1 MALHLSGLIKTKNVG
16 SKLISLSH
24 HVLEKRIGEKGEN
37 ELRFQKIKLW
47 CDPFPIYCS

>member
-1 MALHLSGLIKTKNVG
+1 MALHLSGLIKTKIMV

-24 HVLEKRIGEKGEN
+24 HVFGEDDRRERGEGA
-37 ELRFQKIKLW
+37 RFQKIKLR